1 VTISDP
7 LEAHGKQPA
16 MVAHRIQ
23 DGNGQVPEALS
34 ADAVQRLLIGYGV
47 ALDTAAALPAFV
59 QPGLPYCQTEPAVV
73 GWHHIV

>member
-1 VTISDP
+1 
-7 LEAHGKQPA
+7 

-59 QPGLPYCQTEPAVV
+59 QPGVPYCLNRARHRWVAPHRLTSRILCRQTRN
-73 GWHHIV
+73 